1 MKRYLK
7 QMSVRRDLLLYL
19 VTSGLRAQHRNSFL
33 GYFWWLLDPLLGV
46 VIYYFVVAIVF
57 RRGGGDYVLSLV
69 IGMIVWRFLQSAV
82 VGGTKSIVS
91 QAGIISQV
99 YLPKAIF
106 PVGGVLTQLINFGF
120 GLVVVALFLVAHRH
134 LPGWSVLWLPVIIL
148 IQLVMVTAITLV
160 VAYVGAFV
168 RDMDNLINHLM
179 RIWFYGS
186 PIIWSENIVSE
197 RWRWVLT
204 ANPMTYILSGYK
216 NALLYDMAPNIP
228 ALCVI
233 GLAYLV
239 VVLAMLWVYS
249 EHEHRIIKVL

>member
-1 MKRYLK
+1 
-7 QMSVRRDLLLYL
+7 
-19 VTSGLRAQHRNSFL
+19 
-33 GYFWWLLDPLLGV
+33 
-46 VIYYFVVAIVF
+46 
-57 RRGGGDYVLSLV
+57 GGRDYVLSLV

-106 PVGGVLTQLINFGF
+106 PVGVVLTQLINFGF

-204 ANPMTYILSGYK
+204 ANPMT
-216 NALLYDMAPNIP
+216 
-228 ALCVI
+228 
-233 GLAYLV
+233 
-239 VVLAMLWVYS
+239 
-249 EHEHRIIKVL
+249 

>member
-1 MKRYLK
+1 
-7 QMSVRRDLLLYL
+7 
-19 VTSGLRAQHRNSFL
+19 
-33 GYFWWLLDPLLGV
+33 
-46 VIYYFVVAIVF
+46 
-57 RRGGGDYVLSLV
+57 
-69 IGMIVWRFLQSAV
+69 
-82 VGGTKSIVS
+82 
-91 QAGIISQV
+91 
-99 YLPKAIF
+99 
-106 PVGGVLTQLINFGF
+106 
-120 GLVVVALFLVAHRH
+120 
-134 LPGWSVLWLPVIIL
+134 
-148 IQLVMVTAITLV
+148 QLVMVTAITLV